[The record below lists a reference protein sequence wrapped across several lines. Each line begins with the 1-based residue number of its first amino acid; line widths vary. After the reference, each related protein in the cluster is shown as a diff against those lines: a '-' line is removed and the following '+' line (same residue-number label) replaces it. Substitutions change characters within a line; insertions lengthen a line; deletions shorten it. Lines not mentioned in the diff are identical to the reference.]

1 MWVLERMLRGRGHHI
16 LQWRVV
22 GREERRGKK
31 TGRCSVR
38 TDRTVKEEPHSR
50 KTIHSQ
56 LPPSVTLPPTLAASP
71 PFSHR
76 RITKTWNSASK
87 ILPTKSHPSMNYF
100 LKIRSVLALYWCY
113 GDITGESAFPVWALL
128 LDSCQEKH
136 LGLQWLLFNLWLSG
150 YFFTW

>member
-1 MWVLERMLRGRGHHI
+1 MSLGKNVAGEGTSHFAVECGWEGGEK
-16 LQWRVV
+16 
-22 GREERRGKK
+22 GEEDRKVF
-31 TGRCSVR
+31 C

-56 LPPSVTLPPTLAASP
+56 LPPSATPPPTLAASP

-100 LKIRSVLALYWCY
+100 LKICSVLALYWCC